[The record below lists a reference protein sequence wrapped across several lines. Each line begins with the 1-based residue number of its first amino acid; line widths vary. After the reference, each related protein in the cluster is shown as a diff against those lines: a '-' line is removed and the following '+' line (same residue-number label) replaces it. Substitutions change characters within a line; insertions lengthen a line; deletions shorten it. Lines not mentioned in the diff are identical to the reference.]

1 MPYFRFIR
9 VMVAGMDMITLSEAG
24 LELPLLPL
32 FAVRI
37 VAIIVGR
44 FIIIFDSALAWSS
57 RSHGFKIK
65 GCLSSSSP
73 QATLHIYL
81 GVFLCRSSTPVNTKS
96 LSIKRSAD
104 SPL

>member
-9 VMVAGMDMITLSEAG
+9 VMVAGMDMITLSEG

-32 FAVRI
+32 FAAGI

-44 FIIIFDSALAWSS
+44 FIIIFDSAFWSS
-57 RSHGFKIK
+57 RYGFKIK

-81 GVFLCRSSTPVNTKS
+81 GVFLCRSSTPSTLK
-96 LSIKRSAD
+96 AYQ
-104 SPL
+104 